1 MQLLLCW
8 LVEQLEESDIPFDE
22 NEDKVNQEYGQSLC
36 PLPQKGNIVNSSTS
50 ESGKVDDCQVLLK
63 WLFMEEQ
70 KMFSFSLL
78 VVSVFIISQCQGQ
91 YLVLGTIYFLCAER
105 NTEKYFHC
113 SILLAQVQ
121 VMPRKIFLG
130 QTESHMDLWFLYK
143 GCKACLTLNLL
154 RCV

>member
-1 MQLLLCW
+1 MY
-8 LVEQLEESDIPFDE
+8 
-22 NEDKVNQEYGQSLC
+22 QEYGHCQSLC

-50 ESGKVDDCQVLLK
+50 ECGKVDNCQALLK
-63 WLFMEEQ
+63 WLFLEEQ
-70 KMFSFSLL
+70 MFSVSLL
-78 VVSVFIISQCQGQ
+78 VVSVFIISHCQGQ

-113 SILLAQVQ
+113 SILLAQVR

-143 GCKACLTLNLL
+143 DHKACLNLL